1 MLALLFPAAALGA
14 TSPGAYTLSR
24 SFVGEEFFSKWDFF
38 SQKDPSGGNVRYVA
52 RDEAFTTGLA
62 EASADRVVV
71 RGDARSLLGPDAKR
85 ASVRIQSKE
94 VFNGGLFAIRLDH
107 MPTGCGTWPA
117 FWLYGEDQEH
127 IWPTWGEYDVIE
139 GVHTDTSVMTTLHT
153 SANCDQ
159 SKLSRSDLVQFWE
172 RGTEGN
178 AADSCNVDAPD
189 QFHNQGCSQRG
200 PVNSMGQSFNEGGG
214 GTYAGEW
221 DPVARHIRTWFW
233 PANAEPADL
242 RSGFPE
248 PDSWGAPYSYFSLD
262 PHSCPA
268 DHFINMRMVFSL
280 TFCGDL
286 GGPKFAAMCPEPAQ
300 TMTCEEF
307 VAQHPEALSEAYWS
321 VRSLD
326 VYQKDQTAGL
336 QQPGSSESTLTFLS
350 DQRRTIS
357 PDPRSTDSRFKA
369 SWSKVLGLVGMVLAL
384 VAVVMVA
391 RAEIRGRGA
400 AATAPVG
407 TSVGGSGNNSTG
419 CGSTLSYT
427 GGAGSQD
434 AGHSSYRGWKGMDED
449 VTGTAKAVYNA
460 LLALAVPWR
469 PRSSSWGQPSVAVDT
484 TGPQA
489 QRIASWD
496 GTPCSAQGHPP
507 MTWDF
512 DRGRHDRELA
522 QGLHPPD
529 TIQVLAH

>member
-1 MLALLFPAAALGA
+1 
-14 TSPGAYTLSR
+14 
-24 SFVGEEFFSKWDFF
+24 
-38 SQKDPSGGNVRYVA
+38 
-52 RDEAFTTGLA
+52 
-62 EASADRVVV
+62 
-71 RGDARSLLGPDAKR
+71 
-85 ASVRIQSKE
+85 
-94 VFNGGLFAIRLDH
+94 
-107 MPTGCGTWPA
+107 
-117 FWLYGEDQEH
+117 
-127 IWPTWGEYDVIE
+127 
-139 GVHTDTSVMTTLHT
+139 MTTLHT

-200 PVNSMGQSFNEGGG
+200 PLNSMGPSFNEGGG

-248 PDSWGAPYSYFSLD
+248 PDSWGAPYSHFSLD

-286 GGPKFAAMCPEPAQ
+286 GGAKFAAMCPELAQ

-326 VYQKDQTAGL
+326 VYEKGQSGL

-350 DQRRTIS
+350 DQRQTIS
-357 PDPRSTDSRFKA
+357 PDPRLADSRFKA
-369 SWSKVLGLVGMVLAL
+369 SWLKVLGLTGMVLAL

-391 RAEIRGRGA
+391 RAEIRGRS
-400 AATAPVG
+400 ATATALMG
-407 TSVGGSGNNSTG
+407 TSGGGSG
-419 CGSTLSYT
+419 GSSAGVGGTLSYT
-427 GGAGSQD
+427 RGASSQD
-434 AGHSSYRGWKGMDED
+434 AGRAGYHGWKGMDED
-449 VTGTAKAVYNA
+449 ITGTAKAVYNS
-460 LLALAVPWR
+460 LLALAVPWQ
-469 PRSSSWGQPSVAVDT
+469 PRSSSWGQPSAAVDT

-489 QRIASWD
+489 HRLAFQQERTVSWD
-496 GTPCSAQGHPP
+496 GTPCSAQRHQPI
-507 MTWDF
+507 TWDF
-512 DRGRHDRELA
+512 ELGRHDRELA

-529 TIQVLAH
+529 TMPVLAH